1 MAGEEKLREYLKRV
15 TVDLASAKKRL
26 AEADE
31 PIAVIGMACRFPG
44 AENVGAYWDLLRE
57 GRAAEIT
64 DPPPG
69 RFAEDTK
76 KIRKGAFLPEVAGW
90 DAGFFGYAPQEAL
103 RMDPQQRLLM
113 ELAWEAMEDAG
124 TPAPS
129 LAGSRTGV
137 LLGFSDSFQYG
148 QVEAEREGTDVYAD
162 PFMGQ
167 GSLASVVAGRL
178 AYHFD
183 LRGPAFS
190 LDTACSSTLVAV
202 HLASKALRG
211 GEADYVLAGGGFLA
225 LHPFLYVYSSENALL
240 SPTDRC
246 HTFDASADGYMM
258 GEGGGMVMLARLS
271 DALRDGHRIRAVIRG
286 SAVNQDG
293 RSNGLTAPNRGA
305 QVDVIRRALIA
316 AKAQPDDVDYLEAH
330 GSGTAL
336 GDEIELGALGDVFG
350 KRQRPLTVGAVKT
363 NIGHTHT
370 AAGIAGLIK
379 TVLVLENGVVPP
391 NLNMPNPADQVTANS
406 SVRPSAALAP
416 LPEHGR
422 APVAGVSSF
431 GWSGTNAHVV
441 LEAPPAAAQTEG
453 TAVAVLPVSAASEP
467 ALAARLKQLAETT
480 APLSDLAHT
489 LQSGRA
495 HLPFR
500 RAVVAT
506 SAEDAATQFAAA
518 TPARSTKDKPSVAFL
533 LPGVGDQYR
542 GLGRTLYD
550 TEPVF
555 TAAVDECLRI
565 AQDRCDVD
573 LRTAFFAEPLPE
585 AETSLFG
592 AAPADPLLDH
602 AELAHPFLFTIEY
615 ALAQL
620 LADRG
625 VKPDLL
631 VGYSLG
637 EYVAACLSGVFTL
650 ADALWVVTERARLI
664 ESAPAGRML
673 AVAADADRIRA
684 ALADSPVQVD
694 IAALNGPQMTVLSGA
709 PAEIDHVSQHLHD
722 AGIAARALR
731 SAHPFHSTLLAP
743 AQDKLAAL
751 IATVSREKPRIPILS
766 NATGTPLT
774 DAQAVD
780 PKYWAEHLC
789 LPVRFADGTRHCL
802 AQGVDAYVELGPGQT
817 LGGLVR
823 QNITGDERPLVLGTL
838 PAPWTRSDETVSL
851 LETCARLWETGVT
864 LAFTTPGKTVSLPP
878 YPFQR
883 TRFWPQARKSVEAA
897 PETGRTY
904 VPVWRPDPTRP
915 APEELDGT
923 LVVFADDDGVGTRL
937 ADLAEAAGTPVVEVV
952 AGAAFERTGRTVVID
967 PADPTHYQELFK
979 ELTGPLRVAH
989 LWSLGRSGAHEA
1001 IRYGFDSL
1009 LLAVQAFGSET
1020 RLLTVSAGATEIIGG
1035 DLTAPD
1041 GALVHGLGRGVRAE
1055 YPGLTWRGVDT
1066 DDAAHLWEELRR
1078 GPWTHADPAAEPV
1091 LTGWR
1096 NGRRWL
1102 QTYTEIT
1109 VDDTADTAETADT
1122 AAGENP
1128 WQGTYLITGGTRGIG
1143 MILAKHLVRSGVRQ
1157 LALVGRTDLDR
1168 AAGPKAEQSRQDVAE
1183 LRAAGAEVL
1192 TLTADAGAPDQ
1203 LRAALNVAAKH
1214 YGELTGIIHAAGLP
1228 GGGLTARQTPA
1239 GARQVIAPKVLAMG
1253 PLVEAKPKVLVLFS
1267 SIASLVG
1274 GIGEADY
1281 CAANSVADAYGT
1293 TLSTSDT
1300 QVITVAWG
1308 HWQHDDWQSE
1318 TTGAGRVAYRKRYGF
1333 SDEAGCAVLDRL
1345 VAGGVRGTVVAL
1357 RQDLQQ
1363 ARRELAVL
1371 NDLGELMETTPA
1383 TSRRFPRPPLRIG
1396 YAAPRT
1402 DLEKRIADVWGE
1414 FLGIDGVGVH
1424 DPFFDLGGNSLVGM
1438 AMVAALEKLLDR
1450 KIAAAVLFG
1459 HPTVAEFAAALD
1471 APAADQPGPVAA
1483 SARGERRRRAGTRI
1497 RK

>member
-15 TVDLASAKKRL
+15 TVDLASARRRL

-31 PIAVIGMACRFPG
+31 PIAVIGMACRFPDAG
-44 AENVGAYWDLLRE
+44 NVGAYWDLLRE
-57 GRAAEIT
+57 GRAAEVT
-64 DPPPG
+64 DPPAG

-76 KIRKGAFLPEVAGW
+76 KIRKGAFLPDVAGW

-113 ELAWEAMEDAG
+113 ELAWETMEDAG
-124 TPAPS
+124 IPAPS

-293 RSNGLTAPNRGA
+293 RSNGLTAPNRSA
-305 QVDVIRRALIA
+305 QVDVIRRALAA
-316 AKAQPDDVDYLEAH
+316 AKTQPDDVDYVEAH
-330 GSGTAL
+330 GSGTSL

-350 KRQRPLTVGAVKT
+350 KRNRPLTVGAVKT

-391 NLNMPNPADQVTANS
+391 NLNMPNPAEQVVAS
-406 SVRPSAALAP
+406 ESVRPSTALAP
-416 LPEHGR
+416 LPDQ
-422 APVAGVSSF
+422 AVAGVSSF

-441 LEAPPAAAQTEG
+441 LEAPP
-453 TAVAVLPVSAASEP
+453 VASHEEQEASVALLPVSAASEA
-467 ALAARLKQLAETT
+467 ALAAHLKQLAEHT
-480 APLSDLAHT
+480 APLSDLAYT

-506 SAEDAATQFAAA
+506 SSADAAAQFAAA
-518 TPARSTKDKPSVAFL
+518 TSGGSTKDNPTVAFL
-533 LPGVGDQYR
+533 LPGVGDLYR
-542 GLGRTLYD
+542 GLGRMLYR

-555 TAAVDECLRI
+555 TAAVDECLTI
-565 AQDRCDVD
+565 AEDRCGVD
-573 LRTAFFAEPLPE
+573 LRAAFFAEPLPE
-585 AETSLFG
+585 EAPSLFG

-602 AELAHPFLFTIEY
+602 AEIAHPFLFTIEY

-673 AVAADADRIRA
+673 AVAADAGRIRA
-684 ALADSPVQVD
+684 ALAGYPAQVD

-709 PAEIDHVSQHLHD
+709 PDEIDQVARHLHD
-722 AGIAARALR
+722 SGVANRALR

-751 IATVSREKPRIPILS
+751 IATVPRQTPRIPIVS
-766 NATGTPLT
+766 NATGAPLT
-774 DAQAVD
+774 DAEATD
-780 PKYWAEHLC
+780 PRYWAEHLC

-838 PAPWTRSDETVSL
+838 PAPWNRSDEVVSL
-851 LETCARLWETGVT
+851 LETCARLWETGVPVE
-864 LAFTTPGKTVSLPP
+864 FTTPGKLVTLPG

-883 TRFWPQARKSVEAA
+883 TRFWPQERKTVATA
-897 PETGRTY
+897 PEAGRTY
-904 VPVWRPDPTRP
+904 VPVWRPDHTRP
-915 APEELDGT
+915 ALEALDGT
-923 LVVFADDDGVGTRL
+923 LVVFSDDDGVGTRL
-937 ADLAEAAGTPVVEVV
+937 ADLAEAAGTPVIEVI
-952 AGAAFERTGRTVVID
+952 AGASFERNGRTVVID
-967 PADPTHYQELFK
+967 PADPAHYGEIFK

-989 LWSLGRSGAHEA
+989 LWSLGRPGTHEA

-1009 LLAVQAFGSET
+1009 MLAVQAFGSHET
-1020 RLLTVSAGATEIIGG
+1020 RLLTVSAGAAEITGG

-1041 GALVHGLGRGVRAE
+1041 QALVHGLARGVRAE

-1066 DDAAHLWEELRR
+1066 DDATHLWEELRR
-1078 GPWTHADPAAEPV
+1078 GPWTFADPSAEPV
-1091 LTGWR
+1091 LAGWR
-1096 NGRRWL
+1096 GGRRWL

-1109 VDDTADTAETADT
+1109 VD
-1122 AAGENP
+1122 AGENP

-1143 MILAKHLVRSGVRQ
+1143 MILAKHLVRSGVRR

-1168 AAGPKAEQSRQDVAE
+1168 AAGPRVERSRQDVAE
-1183 LRAAGAEVL
+1183 LRDAGAEVL

-1203 LRAALNVAAKH
+1203 LRAALNVATKH
-1214 YGELTGIIHAAGLP
+1214 FGELTGIIHAAGLP

-1239 GARQVIAPKVLAMG
+1239 GARRVLAPKVLAMG
-1253 PLVEAKPKVLVLFS
+1253 PLVEARPKVLVLFS
-1267 SIASLVG
+1267 SIATVVG
-1274 GIGEADY
+1274 GVGEADY
-1281 CAANSVADAYGT
+1281 CAANSVADAYGAS
-1293 TLSTSDT
+1293 LSTASTVDT
-1300 QVITVAWG
+1300 QVVTVAWG
-1308 HWQHDDWQSE
+1308 HWQHDDWATE
-1318 TTGAGRVAYRKRYGF
+1318 ATGADRLAYRKRYGF
-1333 SDEAGCAVLDRL
+1333 ADEAGCAVLDRL

-1357 RQDLQQ
+1357 RQDL
-1363 ARRELAVL
+1363 AGMRRDLATL
-1371 NDLGELMETTPA
+1371 NDLGGLVETSVTT
-1383 TSRRFPRPPLRIG
+1383 TSSRFPRPPLRIG

-1402 DLEKRIADVWGE
+1402 DLETRIADVWGE
-1414 FLGIDGVGVH
+1414 FLGIDRVGVH

-1450 KIAAAVLFG
+1450 KIAPAVLFG

-1471 APAADQPGPVAA
+1471 APADQPGPVAA